1 MFGMHYV
8 KIVIKFINPQFIYKI
23 DIKVSQFFLVMMTIT
38 WTKFNNYFLF
48 LFRTSSENL
57 KRVENFEYVIGL
69 FPTWARRTP
78 LNF

>member
-48 LFRTSSENL
+48 LFRTSSEN
-57 KRVENFEYVIGL
+57 FDYVLGL